1 VKPRGRQVWL
11 FVAFA
16 LVGAAVFV
24 RLGIWQLHRRTE
36 RRARNA
42 LITARLR
49 SPEVDVNSVPR
60 DTAEARFRR
69 VRVAGTP
76 DYDNELIY
84 AARSY
89 KGSPGVNLLTPVRF
103 AGRDTAVIV
112 DRGWVYAPDGATVD
126 LAKWH
131 DRDSTFTGYV
141 EELPSSGGSTYA
153 GRPRI
158 IARMSLDVIRR
169 ALPYPVAPVYVVVLG
184 DSAVAADRVARLSV
198 PPLDDGP
205 HMGYALQWFAFATIA
220 VVGAGFVLSGR
231 R

>member
-1 VKPRGRQVWL
+1 
-11 FVAFA
+11 
-16 LVGAAVFV
+16 
-24 RLGIWQLHRRTE
+24 
-36 RRARNA
+36 
-42 LITARLR
+42 
-49 SPEVDVNSVPR
+49 
-60 DTAEARFRR
+60 
-69 VRVAGTP
+69 
-76 DYDNELIY
+76 
-84 AARSY
+84 
-89 KGSPGVNLLTPVRF
+89 
-103 AGRDTAVIV
+103 
-112 DRGWVYAPDGATVD
+112 
-126 LAKWH
+126 
-131 DRDSTFTGYV
+131 V
-141 EELPSSGGSTYA
+141 EELPSSGGSTYS